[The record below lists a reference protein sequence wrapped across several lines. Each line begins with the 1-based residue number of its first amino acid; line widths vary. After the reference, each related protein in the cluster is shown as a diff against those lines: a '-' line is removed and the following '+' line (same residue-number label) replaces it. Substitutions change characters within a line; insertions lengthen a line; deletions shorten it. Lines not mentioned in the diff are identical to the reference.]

1 MIPDSNLDLYKA
13 MNSVRNRINEYWIPR
28 TSIRIPTIPKFG
40 HLVASPRVI
49 LRGEDQSY
57 QQAGEPRQCTNST
70 EATCILRF

>member
-28 TSIRIPTIPKFG
+28 TSIRVPTIPKFG
-40 HLVASPRVI
+40 HL
-49 LRGEDQSY
+49 EDQSY